1 MRIWI
6 NEICSTLPFRVR
18 WEEPGAGDLAGEQF
32 FATAAAAVAFADGF
46 VKGFEAVKNFLP
58 ATPHFAG
65 QIGTR
70 SKFLPVAPGYG
81 HTPREAHELN
91 RPRADN

>member
-6 NEICSTLPFRVR
+6 NEICSTLPFRVS
-18 WEEPGAGDLAGEQF
+18 WQEPAGDVSTAF
-32 FATAAAAVAFADGF
+32 FETETEARGFARGFCEGFAAV
-46 VKGFEAVKNFLP
+46 K
-58 ATPHFAG
+58 ATMPETPTFSGH
-65 QIGTR
+65 INTR

-91 RPRADN
+91 RPKAEQDA